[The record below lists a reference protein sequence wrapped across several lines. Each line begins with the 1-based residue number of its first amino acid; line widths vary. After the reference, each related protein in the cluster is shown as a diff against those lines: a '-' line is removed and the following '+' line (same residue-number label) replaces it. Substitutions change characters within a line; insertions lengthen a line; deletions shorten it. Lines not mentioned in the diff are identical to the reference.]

1 MSKKTLK
8 PKSRKEHDQVK
19 RSTLNNKQLASKDK
33 PEPDKLDKKYSK
45 LFEQCKNLIGFR
57 KKC

>member
-33 PEPDKLDKKYSK
+33 PEPDKLDNKCSK
-45 LFEQCKNLIGFR
+45 LFEQSKNLIGF
-57 KKC
+57 KKKY

>member
-19 RSTLNNKQLASKDK
+19 RSTLNNKQLASKVK

-45 LFEQCKNLIGFR
+45 LFEQCKNLIGF
-57 KKC
+57 KKKY

>member
-19 RSTLNNKQLASKDK
+19 RSTLTNKQSASKDK

>member
-19 RSTLNNKQLASKDK
+19 RSTLNNKQLTSKDK